1 MRLYF
6 FLEISYCEWIRSCHL
21 LEALL
26 GLAGHMDFK
35 GPDSLAQAYKLN
47 GTILGGYNFII
58 DEPKKKPDNNRET
71 LASVVIGM
79 VVPITEGGRSNRRWV
94 VTAAEMVMDVIE
106 IMGDD
111 LED

>member
-1 MRLYF
+1 
-6 FLEISYCEWIRSCHL
+6 
-21 LEALL
+21 
-26 GLAGHMDFK
+26 MDFK

-79 VVPITEGGRSNRRWV
+79 VVPVTEGEGGAIGVGWRRLQGHSWMSWRS
-94 VTAAEMVMDVIE
+94 
-106 IMGDD
+106 
-111 LED
+111 